1 MPTSPR
7 VRYKGRGRAG
17 GVEPRPYGSAT
28 RGAMGGR
35 PQGSPLRRGYK
46 RCGIGIPQSRL
57 CRARPPLGKGI
68 EGTGGTDCHSQCA
81 HWLRNDTLY
90 EMRYESGRATA
101 RVAPTERNKKCHGR
115 ADVGIG
121 PYEDVTSS
129 AGQVRAGRPGGRPL
143 RRRNKEC
150 GGAGRCGHRPLRR
163 VT

>member
-1 MPTSPR
+1 MKRMLPGPR
-7 VRYKGRGRAG
+7 KRGSGLFFCNKGNEGRGEASAPTDSLVSDTAG
-17 GVEPRPYGSAT
+17 RCGHR
-28 RGAMGGR
+28 
-35 PQGSPLRRGYK
+35 PLRVHSKRRGGE
-46 RCGIGIPQSRL
+46 RNLPVTASSCQ
-57 CRARPPLGKGI
+57 PPLGKGA

-129 AGQVRAGRPGGRPL
+129 AGQGRVAGLQEVR
-143 RRRNKEC
+143 
-150 GGAGRCGHRPLRR
+150 
-163 VT
+163 